1 MQRGIS
7 RENYRGR
14 IIITIEQGR
23 WIQKLAPA
31 TQVIFGKTNAISTEL
46 GIFKRANKR
55 IDTCMT
61 YTRPSL
67 AVSIKQI
74 RDAFLSAKRRGVRL
88 RYITEINHQNFE
100 DCKVLL
106 GMVDELRHLDGV
118 KTNFMTSEMEY
129 LAPLIQE
136 KSEAIALE
144 HIYSDTVQIVEHGRC
159 IFDTLWSKTI
169 SAEER
174 IRQLQEDAIP
184 QETRLLDNQDEI
196 IKQMIHLSEISSGL
210 SVVSNH
216 GGLQLTYNS
225 FLQQCKNVLEK
236 QKRGEGEG
244 IRWIMGIE
252 KDSVK
257 LVKKFLKLGVKIR
270 HVKNLAPINFAVSKS
285 GLVATVEEM
294 KRGGMIQNLLT
305 SNERSYIKHFTS
317 MFEQLW
323 KEGVDAR
330 YRIKDIEE
338 KVGIAEIE
346 IIRNPVDSIARGWDM
361 VRSARKEIDVLFSSS
376 NALKRQI
383 TMGALALLK
392 NASEKQKVKI
402 RMLLPSSDE
411 SEELIEQT
419 KSNVPKINIRTISAS
434 LETKISIL
442 VVDSRQCLILELKD
456 DKQNSSY
463 EAVGLSTYSISPTII
478 SSYLAVFESFW
489 RQAELFERMKE
500 VELLEKDFVN
510 IAAHELRNPIQP
522 IIGFSELLY
531 SKIDNQEH
539 RRLLDEVILNAKRL
553 ERLARLMLDVTR
565 IENNSLVL
573 TREAVDASRIL
584 KDIVESYNHKLEEK
598 NAEINNENTKLTIIQ
613 KGIKNINASI
623 DRVRITQVFCNIL
636 DNAVSFSHEGKI
648 HVISKVEKQS
658 GQHFLI
664 ISVKDT
670 GPGIDPEILPKLFT
684 KFASK
689 SDIGTGLGLFI
700 SKGIVEAHGGK
711 IWAENNPDRGATF
724 SFSLPINN

>member
-106 GMVDELRHLDGV
+106 GIVDELRHLDGV
-118 KTNFMTSEMEY
+118 KTNFMISEVEY

-159 IFDTLWSKTI
+159 IFDTLWSKSI

-174 IRQLQEDAIP
+174 IRQLQEDVIP
-184 QETRLLDNQDEI
+184 QETRILDNQDEI

-305 SNERSYIKHFTS
+305 SNERSYIKHFTT

-402 RMLLPSSDE
+402 RMLLPSSDK

-584 KDIVESYNHKLEEK
+584 KDIVDSYNHKLEEK

>member
-1 MQRGIS
+1 MQ
-7 RENYRGR
+7 
-14 IIITIEQGR
+14 
-23 WIQKLAPA
+23 PA
-31 TQVIFGKTNAISTEL
+31 TRVIFGKSNAIDTEL
-46 GIFKRANKR
+46 EIFKKAKKQ

-67 AVSIKQI
+67 AISIKQI
-74 RDAFLSAKRRGVRL
+74 RDAFLSAKRRGVKL
-88 RYITEINHQNFE
+88 RYITEINHHNFE
-100 DCKVLL
+100 DCKALL
-106 GMVDELRHLDGV
+106 GIVDELRHLDGV
-118 KTNFMTSEMEY
+118 KTNFMISEEEY
-129 LAPLIQE
+129 LAPLIQD
-136 KSEAIALE
+136 KSEAIASE
-144 HIYSDTVQIVEHGRC
+144 HIYSDMAQIVEHGRC
-159 IFDTLWSKTI
+159 IFDTLWSKSI
-169 SAEER
+169 PAEER
-174 IRQLQEDAIP
+174 LSQIQENAIP
-184 QETRLLDNQDEI
+184 QETKILDNHDEI
-196 IKQMIHLSEISSGL
+196 IKQMIHLSEVSSGL
-210 SVVSNH
+210 LVVSNH
-216 GGLQLTYNS
+216 GGMQLTYNS
-225 FLQQCKNVLEK
+225 FLEQCKNVLEK
-236 QKRGEGEG
+236 QKRGKGEG
-244 IRWIMGIE
+244 IRWIMRIE
-252 KDSVK
+252 KDSIK

-270 HVKNLAPINFAVSKS
+270 HVKNLAPINFAVSTN

-294 KRGGMIQNLLT
+294 KGGGMIQNLLT

-361 VRSARKEIDVLFSSS
+361 VKSARKEIDVLFSSS

-383 TMGALALLK
+383 TMGALSLLK

-402 RMLLPSSDE
+402 RMLLPSSDK

-419 KSNVPKINIRTISAS
+419 KFNVPKIDIRTISAN

-442 VVDSRQCLILELKD
+442 VVDSKQCLILELKD
-456 DKQNSSY
+456 DNQDTSY

-478 SSYLAVFESFW
+478 SSYLAVYESFW
-489 RQAELFERMKE
+489 RQAELFEKMKE

-531 SKIDNQEH
+531 SKIDNREH
-539 RRLLDEVILNAKRL
+539 KRLLDEVILNARRL

-573 TREAVDASRIL
+573 TRELVDASKIL
-584 KDIVESYNHKLEEK
+584 NDIVDSYNHKLEEK
-598 NAEINNENTKLTIIQ
+598 NAEIINENTKLTIIQ
-613 KGIKNINASI
+613 NGIKNINAMI
-623 DRVRITQVFCNIL
+623 DRIRITQVFCNIL
-636 DNAVSFSHEGKI
+636 DNAVSFSHHGKI
-648 HVISKVEKQS
+648 NVILRKEKQN
-658 GQHFLI
+658 GQNFLI
-664 ISVKDT
+664 VSVKDM
-670 GPGIDPEILPKLFT
+670 GPGIDSEILPKLFT

-689 SDIGTGLGLFI
+689 SDMGTGLGLFI

-711 IWAENNPDRGATF
+711 IWAENNPDKGATF
-724 SFSLPINN
+724 SFSLPIDK

>member
-1 MQRGIS
+1 
-7 RENYRGR
+7 
-14 IIITIEQGR
+14 
-23 WIQKLAPA
+23 
-31 TQVIFGKTNAISTEL
+31 
-46 GIFKRANKR
+46 
-55 IDTCMT
+55 MT

-67 AVSIKQI
+67 AISIKQI
-74 RDAFLSAKRRGVRL
+74 KDAFLSAKRRGVKL
-88 RYITEINHQNFE
+88 RYITEINHHNFE

-106 GMVDELRHLDGV
+106 GIVDELRHLDGI
-118 KTNFMTSEMEY
+118 KTNFMISEEEY

-136 KSEAIALE
+136 KSEAIASE
-144 HIYSDTVQIVEHGRC
+144 HIYSDMLQIVEHGRC
-159 IFDTLWSKTI
+159 IFDTLWSKSI

-174 IRQLQEDAIP
+174 LRQIQEGVIP
-184 QETRLLDNQDEI
+184 QETKILDNHDEI
-196 IKQMIHLSEISSGL
+196 IKQMIHLSEVSSGL

-216 GGLQLTYNS
+216 GGMQLTYNS
-225 FLQQCKNVLEK
+225 FLEQCKNVLEK
-236 QKRGEGEG
+236 QKRGKGEG
-244 IRWIMGIE
+244 IRWIMRIE

-257 LVKKFLKLGVKIR
+257 LVEKFLRLGVKIR
-270 HVKNLAPINFAVSKS
+270 HVKNLAPINFAVSKN

-294 KRGGMIQNLLT
+294 KGGGMIQNLLT

-346 IIRNPVDSIARGWDM
+346 IIRNPVDSIARSWDM
-361 VRSARKEIDVLFSSS
+361 VKSARKEIDVLFSSS

-383 TMGALALLK
+383 TMGALSLLK

-402 RMLLPSSDE
+402 RMLLPSSE
-411 SEELIEQT
+411 KSEELIEQT
-419 KSNVPKINIRTISAS
+419 KFDVPKIDIRTISAS

-442 VVDSRQCLILELKD
+442 VVDSKQCLILELKD
-456 DKQNSSY
+456 DKQDTSY

-489 RQAELFERMKE
+489 RQAELFEKMKE

-531 SKIDNQEH
+531 AKIDNHEH

-573 TREAVDASRIL
+573 TREAVDASKVL
-584 KDIVESYNHKLEEK
+584 NDIVDSYNHKLKEK
-598 NAEINNENTKLTIIQ
+598 NMEIINENTKMIIIQ
-613 KGIKNINASI
+613 NGIKNINVTI
-623 DRVRITQVFCNIL
+623 DKVRITQVFCNIL
-636 DNAVSFSHEGKI
+636 DNAISFTHQGI
-648 HVISKVEKQS
+648 IRVILRKEKQD
-658 GQHFLI
+658 GQNFLI
-664 ISVKDT
+664 INVKDM
-670 GPGIDPEILPKLFT
+670 GPGIDSEILSKLFT

-689 SDIGTGLGLFI
+689 SDMGTGLGLFI

-711 IWAENNPDRGATF
+711 IWAENNRDRGATF
-724 SFSLPINN
+724 SFSLPIDK

>member
-1 MQRGIS
+1 MG
-7 RENYRGR
+7 
-14 IIITIEQGR
+14 
-23 WIQKLAPA
+23 PA
-31 TQVIFGKTNAISTEL
+31 TRIIFGKSNAINTEL
-46 GIFKRANKR
+46 EIFKKANKQ

-67 AVSIKQI
+67 AISIKQI
-74 RDAFLSAKRRGVRL
+74 RDAFLSAKRRGVKL
-88 RYITEINHQNFE
+88 RYITEINHHNFE

-106 GMVDELRHLDGV
+106 GIVDELRHLDGV
-118 KTNFMTSEMEY
+118 KTNFMISEDEY

-136 KSEAIALE
+136 KSEAIASE
-144 HIYSDTVQIVEHGRC
+144 HIYSDMVQIVEHGRC
-159 IFDTLWSKTI
+159 IFDTLWSKSI

-174 IRQLQEDAIP
+174 LRQIQDDAIP
-184 QETRLLDNQDEI
+184 QETKILDNHDDI
-196 IKQMIHLSEISSGL
+196 IKQLIHLSEVSSGL

-216 GGLQLTYNS
+216 GGMQLTYNT
-225 FLQQCKNVLEK
+225 FLEQCKNVLQK

-244 IRWIMGIE
+244 IRWIMRIE

-270 HVKNLAPINFAVSKS
+270 HVKNLAPINFAVSKN

-294 KRGGMIQNLLT
+294 KGGMIQNLLT
-305 SNERSYIKHFTS
+305 SNERSYIKHFNS

-346 IIRNPVDSIARGWDM
+346 IIRNPVDSVARGWDM
-361 VRSARKEIDVLFSSS
+361 VKTARKEIDVLFSSS

-383 TMGALALLK
+383 TMGALSLLK

-402 RMLLPSSDE
+402 RMLLPSSDK

-419 KSNVPKINIRTISAS
+419 RSNVPKIDIRTISAS

-442 VVDSRQCLILELKD
+442 IVDSKQCLILELKD
-456 DKQNSSY
+456 DKQDTSY

-489 RQAELFERMKE
+489 RQAELFEKMKE
-500 VELLEKDFVN
+500 VELLEKDFIN

-531 SKIDNQEH
+531 SKIDNNEH

-573 TREAVDASRIL
+573 TKEVVDAS
-584 KDIVESYNHKLEEK
+584 KVFNDIVDSYNRKLEEK
-598 NAEINNENTKLTIIQ
+598 SAGIINENTKLIVIQ
-613 KGIKNINASI
+613 NGIKNLNATL
-623 DRVRITQVFCNIL
+623 DKVRITQVFCNIL
-636 DNAVSFSHEGKI
+636 DNAISFSHQGKI
-648 HVISKVEKQS
+648 DVILRKKREN
-658 GQHFLI
+658 GQNYLI
-664 ISVKDT
+664 TSVKDM
-670 GPGIDPEILPKLFT
+670 GPGIDSEIMSKLFT

-724 SFSLPINN
+724 SFSLPIDK

>member
-1 MQRGIS
+1 M
-7 RENYRGR
+7 
-14 IIITIEQGR
+14 
-23 WIQKLAPA
+23 APA
-31 TQVIFGKTNAISTEL
+31 TQVIFGKTNAINTEL
-46 GIFKRANKR
+46 GIFKRANRR

-106 GMVDELRHLDGV
+106 GIVDELRHLDGV
-118 KTNFMTSEMEY
+118 KTNFMISEAEY

-159 IFDTLWSKTI
+159 IFDTLWSKSI

-174 IRQLQEDAIP
+174 IRQLQEDVIP
-184 QETRLLDNQDEI
+184 QETRILDNQDEI
-196 IKQMIHLSEISSGL
+196 VKQMIHLSEISSGL

-338 KVGIAEIE
+338 NVGIAEIE

-383 TMGALALLK
+383 TMGALTLLK

-402 RMLLPSSDE
+402 RMLLPSSDK

-584 KDIVESYNHKLEEK
+584 KDIVDSYNHKLEEK
-598 NAEINNENTKLTIIQ
+598 NVEINNENTKLIIIQ

-648 HVISKVEKQS
+648 HVISKVEKQN

-670 GPGIDPEILPKLFT
+670 GPGIDPEILSKLFT

-689 SDIGTGLGLFI
+689 SYMGTGLGLFI

>member
-1 MQRGIS
+1 
-7 RENYRGR
+7 
-14 IIITIEQGR
+14 
-23 WIQKLAPA
+23 
-31 TQVIFGKTNAISTEL
+31 
-46 GIFKRANKR
+46 
-55 IDTCMT
+55 MT

-67 AVSIKQI
+67 AISIKQI
-74 RDAFLSAKRRGVRL
+74 RDAFLSAKRRGVKL
-88 RYITEINHQNFE
+88 RYITEINHHNFE

-106 GMVDELRHLDGV
+106 GIVDELRHLDGV
-118 KTNFMTSEMEY
+118 KTNFMISEDEY

-136 KSEAIALE
+136 KSEAIASE
-144 HIYSDTVQIVEHGRC
+144 HIYSDMVQIVEHGRC
-159 IFDTLWSKTI
+159 IFDTLWSKSI

-174 IRQLQEDAIP
+174 LRQIQDDAIP
-184 QETRLLDNQDEI
+184 QETKILDNHDDI
-196 IKQMIHLSEISSGL
+196 IKQLIHLSEVSSGL

-216 GGLQLTYNS
+216 GGMQLTYNT
-225 FLQQCKNVLEK
+225 FLEQCKNVLQK

-244 IRWIMGIE
+244 IRWIMRIE

-270 HVKNLAPINFAVSKS
+270 HVKNLAPINFAVSKN

-294 KRGGMIQNLLT
+294 KGGMIQNLLT
-305 SNERSYIKHFTS
+305 SNERSYIKHFNS

-346 IIRNPVDSIARGWDM
+346 IIRNPVDSVARGWDM
-361 VRSARKEIDVLFSSS
+361 VKTARKEIDVLFSSS

-383 TMGALALLK
+383 TMGALSLLK

-402 RMLLPSSDE
+402 RMLLPSSDK

-419 KSNVPKINIRTISAS
+419 RSNVPKIDIRTISAS

-442 VVDSRQCLILELKD
+442 IVDSKQCLILELKD
-456 DKQNSSY
+456 DKQDTSY

-489 RQAELFERMKE
+489 RQAELFEKMKE
-500 VELLEKDFVN
+500 VELLEKDFIN

-531 SKIDNQEH
+531 SKIDNNEH

-573 TREAVDASRIL
+573 TKEVVDAS
-584 KDIVESYNHKLEEK
+584 KVFNDIVDSYKRKLEEK
-598 NAEINNENTKLTIIQ
+598 SAGIINENTKLIVIQ
-613 KGIKNINASI
+613 NGIKNLNATL
-623 DRVRITQVFCNIL
+623 DKVRITQVFCNIL
-636 DNAVSFSHEGKI
+636 DNAISFSHQGKI
-648 HVISKVEKQS
+648 DVILRKKREN
-658 GQHFLI
+658 GQNYLI
-664 ISVKDT
+664 TSVKDM
-670 GPGIDPEILPKLFT
+670 GPGIDSEIMSKLFT

-724 SFSLPINN
+724 SFSLPIDK

>member
-1 MQRGIS
+1 M
-7 RENYRGR
+7 
-14 IIITIEQGR
+14 
-23 WIQKLAPA
+23 APA
-31 TQVIFGKTNAISTEL
+31 TQVIFGKRNAINTEL

-74 RDAFLSAKRRGVRL
+74 RNAFLSAKRRGVRL

-106 GMVDELRHLDGV
+106 GIVDELRHLDGV
-118 KTNFMTSEMEY
+118 KTNFMISEVEY

-144 HIYSDTVQIVEHGRC
+144 HIYSDTAQIVEHGRC
-159 IFDTLWSKTI
+159 IFDTLWSKSI

-184 QETRLLDNQDEI
+184 QETRILDNQDEI
-196 IKQMIHLSEISSGL
+196 VKQMIHLSEISSGL

-236 QKRGEGEG
+236 QERGEGEG

-402 RMLLPSSDE
+402 RMLLPSSDK

-442 VVDSRQCLILELKD
+442 VIDSRQCLILELKD

-489 RQAELFERMKE
+489 RQAELFEKMKE

-573 TREAVDASRIL
+573 TREVVDASRIL
-584 KDIVESYNHKLEEK
+584 KDIVDSYNHKLEEK
-598 NAEINNENTKLTIIQ
+598 NAEINNENTKLIIIQ

-648 HVISKVEKQS
+648 HVILKVEKQD

-670 GPGIDPEILPKLFT
+670 GPGIDPEILSKLFT
-684 KFASK
+684 KFASN
-689 SDIGTGLGLFI
+689 SDMGTGLGLFI

>member
-1 MQRGIS
+1 M
-7 RENYRGR
+7 
-14 IIITIEQGR
+14 
-23 WIQKLAPA
+23 APA
-31 TQVIFGKTNAISTEL
+31 TQVIFGKRNAINTEL

-106 GMVDELRHLDGV
+106 GIVDELRHLDGV
-118 KTNFMTSEMEY
+118 KTNFMISEMEY

-144 HIYSDTVQIVEHGRC
+144 HIYSDTAQIVEHGRC
-159 IFDTLWSKTI
+159 IFDTLWSKSI

-184 QETRLLDNQDEI
+184 QETRILDNQDEI

-392 NASEKQKVKI
+392 NASEKRKVKL
-402 RMLLPSSDE
+402 RMLLPSSDK

-489 RQAELFERMKE
+489 RQAELFEKMKE

-573 TREAVDASRIL
+573 TREVVDASRIL
-584 KDIVESYNHKLEEK
+584 KDIVDSYNHKLEEK
-598 NAEINNENTKLTIIQ
+598 NAEINNENTKLIIIQ

-648 HVISKVEKQS
+648 HVILKVEKQN

-670 GPGIDPEILPKLFT
+670 GSGIDPEILSKLFT

-689 SDIGTGLGLFI
+689 SDMGTGLGLFI

>member
-1 MQRGIS
+1 M
-7 RENYRGR
+7 
-14 IIITIEQGR
+14 
-23 WIQKLAPA
+23 APA
-31 TQVIFGKTNAISTEL
+31 TQVIFGKTNAINTEL

-100 DCKVLL
+100 ECKVLL
-106 GMVDELRHLDGV
+106 GIVDELRHLDGV
-118 KTNFMTSEMEY
+118 KTNFMISEVEY

-144 HIYSDTVQIVEHGRC
+144 HIYSDMVQIVEHGRC
-159 IFDTLWSKTI
+159 IFDTLWSKSI

-184 QETRLLDNQDEI
+184 QETRILDNQDEI

-236 QKRGEGEG
+236 QKSGEGEG

-383 TMGALALLK
+383 TMGAFALLK

-402 RMLLPSSDE
+402 RMLLPSSDK

-584 KDIVESYNHKLEEK
+584 KDIVDSYNHKLEEK